1 MADSGNDG
9 NNGNNEIN
17 GNIKNNG
24 QGRQDGAVCSWLVDF
39 ATMTDH
45 NGRHKV
51 MIHSSTG
58 YLFSILCPANWGRRL
73 ITNTTLNPS
82 QITISPA
89 EDGPRADDHQST
101 YQLTMLP
108 PEDICIHI
116 DAGSPITSIGISN
129 GPGDLLLLAFRSRT
143 APLETF
149 DMVMG
154 EPGKQVLAMWFCG
167 GRNIVEYM
175 VEGEKL

>member
-1 MADSGNDG
+1 MADNGNDG
-9 NNGNNEIN
+9 NN
-17 GNIKNNG
+17 KNNA

-73 ITNTTLNPS
+73 NTNTALNPS
-82 QITISPA
+82 QIIISPA
-89 EDGPRADDHQST
+89 EDGPRAADHQST
-101 YQLTMLP
+101 YQLTVLP
-108 PEDICIHI
+108 PEEICIHI
-116 DAGSPITSIGISN
+116 DAGTPITSIGISN
-129 GPGDLLLLAFRSRT
+129 GPGDLLLLSFHSRT
-143 APLETF
+143 ARLETF

-154 EPGKQVLAMWFCG
+154 EPGKQVMALWFCG

-175 VEGEKL
+175 VEGEKTEMVGNGSI